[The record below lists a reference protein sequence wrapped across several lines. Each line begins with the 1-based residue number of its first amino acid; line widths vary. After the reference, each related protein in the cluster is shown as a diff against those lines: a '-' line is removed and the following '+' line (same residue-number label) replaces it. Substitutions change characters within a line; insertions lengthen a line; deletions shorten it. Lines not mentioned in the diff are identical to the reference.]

1 MARIYCNIDQVK
13 RLLRTG
19 GTREAKVRFSDAYRD
34 LKSDEDNQGDI
45 SLSGIVFNSAWA
57 GHEDFTFEFTDS
69 TSFDVIGNVI
79 GSLGN
84 GTIQSSFVSADRFTV
99 SADKWNNVAE
109 IGDKWYISSI
119 SDISDDDGDEF
130 ITDNCKRINAKLEK
144 TFGSLSSIDFYSSPA
159 VSVPDAIEFA
169 CIRYTAYDIW
179 NSIYSGQ
186 IPPGEDSPVE
196 VWKKAADEAMENY
209 TYGHGSGPRWKS
221 RDSLVTELG
230 VDGIGDGVIEID
242 SLTDSANKDYRR

>member
-1 MARIYCNIDQVK
+1 MARVYCNLDQVK

-34 LKSDEDNQGDI
+34 LKSDEDNSGNI
-45 SLSGIVFNSAWA
+45 SLSGIAFDDAWA

-69 TSFDVIGNVI
+69 TSFDVVGNVV

-84 GTIQSSFVSADRFTV
+84 GTIQSSFISEDRFTV
-99 SADKWNNVAE
+99 SPNSWEGIAGV
-109 IGDKWYISSI
+109 GDKWYISSI
-119 SDISDDDGDEF
+119 SDISNDDGNDF
-130 ITDNCKRINAKLEK
+130 IGDNSKRINAQLEK
-144 TFGSLSSIDFYSSPA
+144 AFGSLSNVDFYASPS
-159 VSVPDAIEFA
+159 VSIPDAVEFA

-186 IPPGEDSPVE
+186 IPPGEESPVE
-196 VWKKAADEAMENY
+196 MWKKAANEVMDAY

-230 VDGIGDGVIEID
+230 VEGVGDGVIEID
-242 SLTDSANKDYRR
+242 NLTDPANKDYLR

>member
-1 MARIYCNIDQVK
+1 MARLYCNIDQVK

-34 LKSDEDNQGDI
+34 LKSDEDNQGEI
-45 SLSGIVFNSAWA
+45 SLSGVDFSSAWA

-69 TSFDVIGNVI
+69 TTFDVVGNVV
-79 GSLGN
+79 GSLGS
-84 GTIQSSFVSADRFTV
+84 GTVQLPFVSTDRFTV
-99 SADKWNNVAE
+99 SIDKWGGVAE
-109 IGDKWYISSI
+109 VGDKWYISSI

-130 ITDNCKRINAKLEK
+130 ITDNCKRINAMLERI
-144 TFGSLSSIDFYSSPA
+144 FGSLSSIDFYSDPSIA
-159 VSVPDAIEFA
+159 IPDAVEFA

-196 VWKKAADEAMENY
+196 IWKKAADDAMGNY
-209 TYGHGSGPRWKS
+209 TYGHGSGPRWRA
-221 RDSLVTELG
+221 RDSLITELG
-230 VDGIGDGVIEID
+230 VKGVEDGIIEID
-242 SLTDSANKDYRR
+242 SLTDSANKDYER